1 MARNNFNELY
11 GLLERKRRQ
20 LLQLERKYQD
30 MEEVHSHCA
39 QKRTRNETRIAQ
51 LEMMLA

>member
-1 MARNNFNELY
+1 MLKGKRKALIQM
-11 GLLERKRRQ
+11 ERK
-20 LLQLERKYQD
+20 LHN